1 MANNYGSVGVPQG
14 NNDHYD
20 ENNTR
25 YLNQTPFLWGRFF
38 RAAIPILIALVIMG
52 GFGYGMSHG
61 FNHLY
66 GPSGRDDDS
75 HSTSIKMDTTLV
87 PKSKTTISDST
98 SKGDSRQCS
107 MHEKCQGLGGNCCPS
122 DEGITLECCN

>member
-1 MANNYGSVGVPQG
+1 
-14 NNDHYD
+14 
-20 ENNTR
+20 
-25 YLNQTPFLWGRFF
+25 
-38 RAAIPILIALVIMG
+38 LIALVIMG

-61 FNHLY
+61 WVWHCNIDDTIMVWYHHTDFFHLICSFNYLY

-122 DEGITLECCN
+122 DDGITLECCN